1 MAHLIM
7 RRGPEPGTIFRLNTP
22 VITIGRGNRNTIIIH
37 DNEVSREHVRLTLTD
52 NGYEILDMNSSNGTF
67 INGQV
72 LEGGTTWLLQTNCI
86 IELGDSITLEFRP
99 GEPGTDDLRATR
111 TAQTTFDD
119 TQFLQSYLVYLGRE
133 EGAQPAVYPL
143 SGMNITVGR
152 STACNIVIIEPE
164 LSREH
169 FRLSLVGRT
178 YSISDLGSTN
188 GTVLNNEI
196 LEDTRPLKN
205 GDIIQIGRNLRF
217 QFTNTPERF
226 TSDIITNR
234 LPEDTKINPKPKRKT
249 SEFETL
255 WMHPSKMASET
266 NNLVSLTNHILVS
279 YSRQDWDRVVAPLLN
294 VLSDSGLQVWAE
306 QEWLEGSPEWEAM
319 TQQARLECP
328 VMVIV
333 LSVSALRN
341 ENVMK
346 NWRHFHNRD
355 KPIFLLISEP
365 IDRMP
370 TEASN
375 LPKIQFNPAVPEM
388 AFRQLAAELN
398 RLFGR

>member
-7 RRGPEPGTIFRLNTP
+7 RRGPEPGTIYRLNTP
-22 VITIGRGNRNTIIIH
+22 VVTIGRGNRNTIIIH
-37 DNEVSREHVRLTLTD
+37 DNEVSRDHVRLVLID
-52 NGYEILDMNSSNGTF
+52 DGYEIHDLNSSNGTF
-67 INGQV
+67 INGQA
-72 LEGGTTWLLQTNCI
+72 LEGGKWQLQTNCI

-99 GEPGTDDLRATR
+99 GEPGTDELRSNR
-111 TAQTTFDD
+111 TVQNAFDD

-143 SGMNITVGR
+143 SGMNITIGR
-152 STACNIVIIEPE
+152 STGCNIVIIEPE

-205 GDIIQIGRNLRF
+205 GDIIQVGRSLRF
-217 QFTNTPERF
+217 QFTNTPQRF
-226 TSDIITNR
+226 TSDIITDN
-234 LPEDTKINPKPKRKT
+234 LVDETKIGPKAKRKT
-249 SEFETL
+249 SEFDTI
-255 WMHPSKMASET
+255 WMHPSKMTDTS
-266 NNLVSLTNHILVS
+266 NLVSLTNNILVS
-279 YSRQDWDRVVAPLLN
+279 YARADWERVVAPLLN
-294 VLSDSGLQVWAE
+294 TLSDEGLPVWAD
-306 QEWLEGSPEWEAM
+306 QEWAEGSPEWEAM

-328 VMVIV
+328 VMVVI
-333 LSVSALRN
+333 LSVAALRN

-346 NWRHFHNRD
+346 NWRHFQNRD

-370 TEASN
+370 AESNN
-375 LPKIQFNPAVPEM
+375 LPRFQFNPAVPEM
-388 AFRQLAAELN
+388 AFRQLATEIH
-398 RLFGR
+398 RFYGR

>member
-7 RRGPEPGTIFRLNTP
+7 RRGPEPGTIYRLNTP
-22 VITIGRGNRNTIIIH
+22 VVTIGRGNRNTIIIH
-37 DNEVSREHVRLTLTD
+37 DNEVSREHIRLTLTD
-52 NGYEILDMNSSNGTF
+52 SGYEIQDMNSSNGTF

-72 LEGGTTWLLQTNCI
+72 LEGGTSWLLQSTCI
-86 IELGDSITLEFRP
+86 IEMGDTITLEFRP
-99 GEPGTDDLRATR
+99 GEPGTDDLRSSR
-111 TAQTTFDD
+111 TTQTTFDD

-143 SGMNITVGR
+143 SGMNVTIGR

-188 GTVLNNEI
+188 GTILNGEI

-217 QFTNTPERF
+217 QFTNTPQRF
-226 TSDIITNR
+226 TSEIITNR
-234 LPEDTKINPKPKRKT
+234 LPEDTKINPKGKRKT
-249 SEFETL
+249 NEYETL
-255 WMHPSKMASET
+255 WMHPSKMTDT
-266 NNLVSLTNHILVS
+266 NNLVSLANNILVT

-294 VLSDSGLQVWAE
+294 VLMDAGLPVWAD
-306 QEWLEGSPEWEAM
+306 QEWVEGSPEWEAM

-328 VMVIV
+328 AVVIV
-333 LSVSALRN
+333 LSVAALRN

-355 KPIFLLISEP
+355 KHIFLLISEP

-370 TEASN
+370 AEANN

-388 AFRQLAAELN
+388 AFRQLAAEIN

>member
-22 VITIGRGNRNTIIIH
+22 LITIGRGNRNTIIIH

-52 NGYEILDMNSSNGTF
+52 SGYEIQDMNSSNGTF
-67 INGQV
+67 INGQA
-72 LEGGTTWLLQTNCI
+72 LDGGTWQLQTSCI

-99 GEPGTDDLRATR
+99 GEPGTDELRNPRSYVA
-111 TAQTTFDD
+111 TFDD

-143 SGMNITVGR
+143 NGMNITIGR
-152 STACNIVIIEPE
+152 STGCNIVIIEPE

-188 GTVLNNEI
+188 GTILNNEL

-205 GDIIQIGRNLRF
+205 GDIIQIGRSLRF
-217 QFTNTPERF
+217 QFTNTPERY
-226 TSDIITNR
+226 TSDIITDQ
-234 LPEDTKINPKPKRKT
+234 LVDETKIGPKAKRKT
-249 SEFETL
+249 SEFDTL
-255 WMHPSKMASET
+255 WMHPSKMHDTS
-266 NNLVSLTNHILVS
+266 NLVSLTNNILVS
-279 YSRQDWDRVVAPLLN
+279 YARPDWDRVVAPLMNTLAEA
-294 VLSDSGLQVWAE
+294 GLPVWAD
-306 QEWLEGSPEWEAM
+306 QEWMEGTPEWETM

-328 VMVIV
+328 MMIIV
-333 LSVSALRN
+333 LSAAALRN

-370 TEASN
+370 AEATN

-388 AFRQLAAELN
+388 AFRQLATEIN
-398 RLFGR
+398 RLYGR